1 MAATQV
7 GSAKSLGGA
16 GLVAQKQEDLIT
28 IGFRV
33 KPKEKAIIQD
43 FVNRMY
49 SQFVVDPDT
58 NEPKRMLDNPPSA
71 DFIKL
76 TTFSYMTQFNWFL
89 QVGTFQKSSF
99 NVSMT

>member
-1 MAATQV
+1 M
-7 GSAKSLGGA
+7 
-16 GLVAQKQEDLIT
+16 VAQKQEDLIT

-58 NEPKRMLDNPPSA
+58 NEPKRMLDYS
-71 DFIKL
+71 IH
-76 TTFSYMTQFNWFL
+76 
-89 QVGTFQKSSF
+89 
-99 NVSMT
+99 

>member
-1 MAATQV
+1 MSSDVVMDFTELRPPHGEQPRWV
-7 GSAKSLGGA
+7 RQSPSKGQGV
-16 GLVAQKQEDLIT
+16 VAQKQEDLIT

-58 NEPKRMLDNPPSA
+58 NEPKRMLDYS
-71 DFIKL
+71 IH
-76 TTFSYMTQFNWFL
+76 
-89 QVGTFQKSSF
+89 
-99 NVSMT
+99 